1 MTSSDAL
8 APQAE
13 EVFAVEV
20 DGLRAIQAAEIDTMI
35 STAKRF
41 PRDLAAFTKGAA
53 QMACRSEETA
63 ISCFYRLGRGANA
76 IEGASVRFAEILAA
90 TYGNFRVGS
99 RLVTV
104 AREYVVVEGIA
115 IDLQNN
121 YAHRTEVT
129 GQIVYGANSP
139 KRGQRYPADQ
149 IRVTIQATAAKAER
163 NAILKAVPR
172 AVWEPILDEAYEVA
186 KGNAEDLPMRRQ
198 KVIQAFALFG
208 VGEEDILRR
217 LEVKDRNQIGADHI
231 VDLRTVYQAIKR
243 GEVAPEDA
251 FPPAP
256 EDSDQEAPA
265 ASGTSAK
272 SSAPVPSAE
281 EAADDERSALIRAYT
296 LARMRDP
303 ERTEELLGEDA
314 HRQPA
319 GMTDAELRAAIE
331 KLQAPPLEGDGPQE
345 EAPEEGGG
353 ADA

>member
-1 MTSSDAL
+1 MNTHDL

-20 DGLRAIQAAEIDTMI
+20 DGLRAVQSAEIDTMI

-41 PRDLAAFTKGAA
+41 PRDLAAFTRGAA

-63 ISCFYRLGRGANA
+63 ISCFYRLGRGDNA

-129 GQIVYGANSP
+129 GQIVYGKNSRTP
-139 KRGQRYPADQ
+139 GKRYPADQ

-163 NAILKAVPR
+163 NAVLKAVPR
-172 AVWEPILDEAYEVA
+172 AVWEPILQEAYEVA
-186 KGNAEDLPMRRQ
+186 KGKAEDLPIRRQ
-198 KVIQAFALFG
+198 KVIQAFALYG
-208 VGEEDILRR
+208 ISEEDLLRR
-217 LEVKDRNQIGADHI
+217 LELRDRNQMTADHI
-231 VDLRTVYQAIKR
+231 VDLRTVYAAIKR
-243 GEVAPEDA
+243 GEVAPEEA
-251 FPPAP
+251 FPKPEEPA
-256 EDSDQEAPA
+256 EEAAAPA
-265 ASGTSAK
+265 ASGTSAR
-272 SSAPVPSAE
+272 VPKDAE
-281 EAADDERSALIRAYT
+281 AEGDERTGLIRAYI

-303 ERTEELLGEDA
+303 ERTEALLGEDA
-314 HRQPA
+314 TRQPA
-319 GMTDAELRAAIE
+319 SMSDDELRAAIE
-331 KLQAPPLEGDGPQE
+331 KLQAPPLEG
-345 EAPEEGGG
+345 EAPEGGG